1 MGRASNLPLRRAQ
14 PSLDHKL
21 ASPRPERVVAS
32 CPPSAPLRMM
42 AQPSE
47 PETVL
52 YPLAV
57 RIGLL
62 AVGAILPWQ
71 VIITVARHI

>member
-1 MGRASNLPLRRAQ
+1 
-14 PSLDHKL
+14 
-21 ASPRPERVVAS
+21 
-32 CPPSAPLRMM
+32 M